1 MDLED
6 ELVVMLI
13 ICWYWMIN
21 NLQRN
26 ERIRDNT
33 SALSGH
39 AYTQELLTGSN
50 TQCHEMMRLSRD
62 AYVLLCNHFKQKNWL
77 TSSRTISVEEKMA
90 MFLITLG
97 HNESSR
103 AIKRG
108 FQHSTQT
115 IHKCFHEVRRAM
127 MKFAR
132 EIIVPTSSEAT
143 TNMSQRNRILREKL
157 PGAVGALDG
166 TLIHAVVPLNQQTRY
181 RGRGK
186 GECYQNVLGIC
197 DFDMIFTFVWAGWE
211 GIAHDA
217 RVLTEVAYNPTSGF
231 PFPPPDKYYLCDT
244 AYSNTRGFLTPYRN
258 TRYWLA
264 DFRRRRAINKEE
276 KFNHVHAQ
284 LRNVIERAY
293 GALKKRFQI
302 LRDMAPYPFPIQR
315 DVVIACFAIHNFIR
329 KYNIYD
335 EVFPEFEDDEEP
347 SEENEQ
353 QNMQGVEW
361 GSQGTQ
367 FMNNL
372 LEEIANQLFSNEK
385 IVNN

>member
-6 ELVVMLI
+6 ELVLMLI

-21 NLQRN
+21 NLQRI

-103 AIKRG
+103 AIKRR

-143 TNMSQRNRILREKL
+143 TNMSQRNRNLREKL

-166 TLIHAVVPLNQQTRY
+166 TLIHAVVPHNQQTRY

-231 PFPPPDKYYLCDT
+231 PFPPP
-244 AYSNTRGFLTPYRN
+244 
-258 TRYWLA
+258 
-264 DFRRRRAINKEE
+264 
-276 KFNHVHAQ
+276 V
-284 LRNVIERAY
+284 
-293 GALKKRFQI
+293 
-302 LRDMAPYPFPIQR
+302 QR

-353 QNMQGVEW
+353 QNMQGVEC
-361 GSQGTQ
+361 GSQGIQ

-372 LEEIANQLFSNEK
+372 LDEIANQLFSNEQ